1 MLKNFPN
8 QLTLFRIGVVPVL
21 LVLFPLPFVGVKIFC
36 AILFAIASFTDW
48 LDGFIARTYQAE
60 SPLGAL
66 LDPIADK
73 LLMTCAIVL
82 LTAADRMWPWMAG
95 LFLCREMAV
104 SGLRLVALQQKA
116 PLEVSLLGKWKT
128 LVLDMGLFG
137 LLLDRP
143 VWGFPMREAGMCLC
157 WIALVLSLY
166 SGWLYFASFFR
177 SFDWHHPKS

>member
-21 LVLFPLPFVGVKIFC
+21 LVLFPLPFSGIKVFC
-36 AILFAIASFTDW
+36 AVLFAIASLTDW
-48 LDGFIARTYQAE
+48 LDGFIARTFQAE
-60 SPLGAL
+60 SSLGAL

-104 SGLRLVALQQKA
+104 SGLRLVALQQQA

-128 LVLDMGLFG
+128 LVLDVGLFG
-137 LLLDRP
+137 LLLDRS
-143 VWGFPMREAGMCLC
+143 VWNIPMREAGMFFS
-157 WIALVLSLY
+157 WVALVLSLY

-177 SFDWHHPKS
+177 TFDWNQPK